1 VYKKG
6 AKCAFFYAVIMLNT
20 ILLLWPNEMAVRKFI
35 FEYDLKKKVMMSLKK
50 VFSLVSILALLLISC
65 VPEDGDTGPSGPV
78 GAQGAFGPAGQDG
91 TNGSDGSDGSDGN
104 DGTNGNDGVNGTTAV
119 TSWDYTILGT
129 DWNQG
134 RSVREL
140 VDITSRVVE
149 GGVVQVYRQ
158 TVSTIFS
165 DTIWTGLPVEPF
177 GFGFKQDSIVF
188 MTPGFSGA
196 SFTSVFRVIVIPPAV
211 KITGVDITL
220 YDNAKMIYGLEN

>member
-1 VYKKG
+1 M
-6 AKCAFFYAVIMLNT
+6 F
-20 ILLLWPNEMAVRKFI
+20 
-35 FEYDLKKKVMMSLKK
+35 SLKR
-50 VFSLVSILALLLISC
+50 VFSLLSISALLLTSC
-65 VPEDGDTGPSGPV
+65 VPEDGETGPAGPV

-91 TNGSDGSDGSDGN
+91 TNGSDGN

-134 RSVREL
+134 RSVKEL
-140 VDITSRVVE
+140 ADITSRVVE

-158 TVSTIFS
+158 TVSTIFP

-177 GFGFKQDSIVF
+177 SFGFKQDSIVF
-188 MTPGFSGA
+188 LTPGFSGA

-211 KITGVDITL
+211 KIQGVDITL
-220 YDNAKMIYGLEN
+220 YDNAKMVYGLED

>member
-1 VYKKG
+1 MYKKG

-91 TNGSDGSDGSDGN
+91 TNGSDGN

>member
-1 VYKKG
+1 
-6 AKCAFFYAVIMLNT
+6 MLNT

-50 VFSLVSILALLLISC
+50 VFSVVSISALLLTSC
-65 VPEDGDTGPSGPV
+65 VPEDGETGPAGPV

-91 TNGSDGSDGSDGN
+91 TNGSDGN

-165 DTIWTGLPVEPF
+165 DTIWAGLPVEPF

>member
-91 TNGSDGSDGSDGN
+91 TNGSDGN